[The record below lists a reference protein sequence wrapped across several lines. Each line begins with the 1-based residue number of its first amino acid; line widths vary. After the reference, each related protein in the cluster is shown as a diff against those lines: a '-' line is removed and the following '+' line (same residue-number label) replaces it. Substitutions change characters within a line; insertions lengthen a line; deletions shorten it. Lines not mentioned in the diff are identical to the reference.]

1 MDKEKSGTLHEFK
14 KLANM
19 PCEGKIATKVKKKKK
34 GEEDIEEGKSREEGI
49 SHRKREN

>member
-1 MDKEKSGTLHEFK
+1 MDKKKSGTLHEFK

-19 PCEGKIATKVKKKKK
+19 PCEGKIATKVKKKK
-34 GEEDIEEGKSREEGI
+34 GEEDIGEGKSREEGI